1 MKSIRGLLLS
11 LLVCACA
18 ACSLPP
24 ETPFKKDQLYKTGI
38 YTYFTIND
46 SPESVLAA
54 INKDGEVVL
63 DAMYRKRPVW
73 IKLLGKRDEIA
84 VQIIEK

>member
-1 MKSIRGLLLS
+1 MKRILTLLFAVTIL
-11 LLVCACA
+11 A

-24 ETPFKKDQLYKTGI
+24 EKPFTKEQLYKTGI

-54 INKDGEVVL
+54 INKEGEVIL
-63 DAMYRKRPVW
+63 DAKYRNRAVW
-73 IKLLGKRDEIA
+73 IKILGKLDGLT

>member
-1 MKSIRGLLLS
+1 MKLFPALLLI
-11 LLVCACA
+11 LLICT

-24 ETPFKKDQLYKTGI
+24 EKPFTKEQLYKTGI
-38 YTYFTIND
+38 YTYFTVND
-46 SPESVLAA
+46 SPESVLSA

-73 IKLLGKRDEIA
+73 IKLLGKLEGIT